1 MRRLILPVLLLATAL
16 AANPLSALPAQA
28 GATSQTLTIHNG
40 TDTFVDV
47 NPCTGDPATITLT
60 FNAVMHLTILES
72 GAVHGTETQ
81 AGTFQ
86 LVPRDPSLPSFTG
99 RFTEW
104 DGFNANSRNFAATF
118 TFHVIGKG
126 SDGSILRF
134 HEDAHF
140 SVSASG
146 MTVEFDRPRCG

>member
-1 MRRLILPVLLLATAL
+1 MRRLILPAVLLATAL
-16 AANPLSALPAQA
+16 AGNPLSALPAQA
-28 GATSQTLTIHNG
+28 AATSQTLTIHNG

-47 NPCTGDPATITLT
+47 NPCTGDPATITIT
-60 FNAVMHLTILES
+60 FNAVMHLTFLES

-81 AGTFQ
+81 TGTFQ
-86 LVPRDPSLPSFTG
+86 LVPIDSSLPSFTG

-104 DGFNANSRNFAATF
+104 DGFNANSRNFSATF
-118 TFHVIGKG
+118 TFHIIGKG
-126 SDGSILRF
+126 SDGSTLRF
-134 HEDAHF
+134 HEVAHF

>member
-1 MRRLILPVLLLATAL
+1 MRRLILLGVVLATAL
-16 AANPLSALPAQA
+16 AGSLVSALPTQA
-28 GATSQTLTIHNG
+28 GATSQTLTIKNG

-47 NPCTGDPATITLT
+47 NPCTGDPATISIT
-60 FNAVMHLTILES
+60 FNAVMHLTFLDS

-81 AGTFQ
+81 TGTFQ
-86 LVPRDPSLPSFTG
+86 LVPLDPSLPSFTG
-99 RFTEW
+99 HFTQW

-118 TFHVIGKG
+118 TFHVSGKG
-126 SDGSILRF
+126 SDGSTLRF

-140 SVSASG
+140 SVSATG

>member
-1 MRRLILPVLLLATAL
+1 MRRLILPAVLLATAL

-47 NPCTGDPATITLT
+47 NPCTGDPATITIT
-60 FNAVMHLTILES
+60 FNAVMHLTFLES

-81 AGTFQ
+81 TGTFQ
-86 LVPRDPSLPSFTG
+86 LVPIDPSLPSFTG

-118 TFHVIGKG
+118 TFHIIGEG
-126 SDGSILRF
+126 SDGSTLRF
-134 HEDAHF
+134 HEVAHF